1 MKLYLKIAAIC
12 FIILVT
18 ICCSNDSEDTNN
30 ETLPIITTTGVSNIT
45 ITSAICGGNIISTE
59 GRSIISKG
67 LVYSTSPNPSTNDFV
82 KNIGNGPES
91 FVSYIDNLSPNTTY
105 YIKSYAST
113 NAGTAYGQE
122 VVFRTLGPTPP
133 TVTTNSI
140 ENITNNSAIIL
151 GNITNSGNSPILSKG
166 LVWSTNPNPTITDNI
181 QTNSENQNL
190 FSTTIS
196 NLSRNTQYYVRAFAT
211 NTLGTSYG
219 NEITF
224 TTSDKY
230 LMFSTTGE
238 ISRYVLHNSQDKI
251 LYLITYDH
259 SFSGLS
265 NFKLI
270 AYDYLNNIVLQQKTI
285 SPFSVNSI
293 THSLSNYNNQ
303 IELYIVSGNSLSI
316 LNSSL
321 QEIDNINLASNN
333 NISSVVQKNGL
344 IFISYYNTNLSQ
356 SKIAV
361 YSRNNLNLISE
372 TVVYTDSPTLNVYS
386 DLSNANQIKCL
397 NLPQGSN
404 SSDFKIE
411 TFSNNGNHLSSDFGT
426 NYYLEGNINRTNDNV
441 NFIVIGNRGRIH
453 FKNNLNNNSTTLSVD
468 ATLTDY
474 KINSTGNYIY
484 SIQNNPNYFYKILKY
499 NTNNFTIDFSLP
511 INERNAKNL
520 FIDNNN
526 FLVLDYDTLES
537 PKRVFL
543 TIY

>member
-1 MKLYLKIAAIC
+1 M
-12 FIILVT
+12 
-18 ICCSNDSEDTNN
+18 
-30 ETLPIITTTGVSNIT
+30 
-45 ITSAICGGNIISTE
+45 
-59 GRSIISKG
+59 
-67 LVYSTSPNPSTNDFV
+67 
-82 KNIGNGPES
+82 
-91 FVSYIDNLSPNTTY
+91 
-105 YIKSYAST
+105 
-113 NAGTAYGQE
+113 
-122 VVFRTLGPTPP
+122 
-133 TVTTNSI
+133 
-140 ENITNNSAIIL
+140 
-151 GNITNSGNSPILSKG
+151 
-166 LVWSTNPNPTITDNI
+166 
-181 QTNSENQNL
+181 
-190 FSTTIS
+190 
-196 NLSRNTQYYVRAFAT
+196 
-211 NTLGTSYG
+211 
-219 NEITF
+219 
-224 TTSDKY
+224 
-230 LMFSTTGE
+230 
-238 ISRYVLHNSQDKI
+238 
-251 LYLITYDH
+251 
-259 SFSGLS
+259 
-265 NFKLI
+265 
-270 AYDYLNNIVLQQKTI
+270 
-285 SPFSVNSI
+285 
-293 THSLSNYNNQ
+293 SNYNNQ

>member
-12 FIILVT
+12 FITLVT

-45 ITSAICGGNIISTE
+45 LTSAICGGNIISTE

-67 LVYSTSPNPSTNDFV
+67 LVYSTSPNPSINDFV

-91 FVSYIDNLSPNTTY
+91 FVTFIDNLSPNTTY
-105 YIKSYAST
+105 YIKSFAST

-211 NTLGTSYG
+211 NSLGTSYG
-219 NEITF
+219 NEIKF

-293 THSLSNYNNQ
+293 AHSLSNYNNQ

-372 TVVYTDSPTLNVYS
+372 TVVYTNSPTLNVYS

-426 NYYLEGNINRTNDNV
+426 NYLEGNINRTSDNI
-441 NFIVIGNRGRIH
+441 NFIIIGNRGRIH
-453 FKNNLNNNSTTLSVD
+453 FKNNLNNNSTTLSAD

-474 KINSTGNYIY
+474 KINSNGNYIY
-484 SIQNNPNYFYKILKY
+484 SIQSNPNYFYKILKY

-537 PKRVFL
+537 PKRVYL